1 MTNLVELQNLLSSIR
16 YKEILTIND
25 ALSIFKELKKHE
37 MFINGKRDINN
48 EFEKTKQDIILI
60 FGNEYKDKLKN
71 MTKNQIYMLH
81 QSLICNAIYINRK
94 ELNANAK

>member
-37 MFINGKRDINN
+37 MFINGKRDIKKLWNHHKN
-48 EFEKTKQDIILI
+48 ESRDSKS
-60 FGNEYKDKLKN
+60 NE
-71 MTKNQIYMLH
+71 
-81 QSLICNAIYINRK
+81 
-94 ELNANAK
+94 